1 MIVTNYAHNGS
12 HIKIYIKSTC
22 CIQIYK
28 MLHVKKIKYV
38 LMEKRGSRGSEIKF
52 DFQEEIRNK
61 FYQMSY
67 IRVK

>member
-1 MIVTNYAHNGS
+1 
-12 HIKIYIKSTC
+12 
-22 CIQIYK
+22 

>member
-1 MIVTNYAHNGS
+1 MAVILKYILNQHVVHKFTKCYMSKN
-12 HIKIYIKSTC
+12 KI
-22 CIQIYK
+22 CIDG
-28 MLHVKKIKYV
+28 
-38 LMEKRGSRGSEIKF
+38 KRGSRGSEIKS